1 MKKVLRVFEF
11 VLFPSAVFILL
22 VSGLIIYFSTGGS
35 KSSSYEKDYS
45 LDAATVDAAC
55 KDYYAICVAGKAPGE
70 GTTRSAIREFT
81 AKASIK
87 DALEYANLLDD
98 FKDSLD
104 KLSVDGSG
112 TIFATDES
120 SSSGRS
126 REEDW
131 NRTRLLRNNR
141 WEEEGSLQS
150 LYKSSTLY

>member
-11 VLFPSAVFILL
+11 VIFPSAVFILL

-55 KDYYAICVAGKAPGE
+55 KDYYAICVAGVAPGE
-70 GTTRSAIREFT
+70 GTTKSEKEAFT

-87 DALEYANLLDD
+87 DALEYANIHDY
-98 FKDSLD
+98 SLENM
-104 KLSVDGSG
+104 SVDKVG
-112 TIFATDES
+112 TIYATDES

-126 REEDW
+126 HEEDW
-131 NRTRLLRNNR
+131 NKTMLLRNNR

-150 LYKSSTLY
+150 LYKASKLY